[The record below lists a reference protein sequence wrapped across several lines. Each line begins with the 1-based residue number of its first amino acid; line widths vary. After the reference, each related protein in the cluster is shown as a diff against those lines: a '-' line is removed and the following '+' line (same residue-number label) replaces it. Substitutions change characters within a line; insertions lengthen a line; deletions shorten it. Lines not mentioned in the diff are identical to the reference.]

1 MASRSQF
8 FSVTVGSR
16 SPRLHS
22 KMLLL
27 TEQVA
32 GPFLGILTA
41 ECYLQFFFFM
51 RHINIKSNLIIKY
64 FSGMKN
70 GIMIFV
76 LDESCLISPAGS
88 YFAFYFLH
96 RFVFSVTALTV
107 LGITL

>member
-41 ECYLQFFFFM
+41 ECYLQFFFLYAAHQYKKQF
-51 RHINIKSNLIIKY
+51 NY
-64 FSGMKN
+64 Q
-70 GIMIFV
+70 
-76 LDESCLISPAGS
+76 
-88 YFAFYFLH
+88 
-96 RFVFSVTALTV
+96 VFF
-107 LGITL
+107 GNEEWNHDICFR